1 MVSTKFASA
10 TFVPRVIF
18 GKQPSTQES
27 FFEELEESA
36 LSMNG
41 SHIVQLHVMM
51 ISSFEVS
58 HVWFFAEV
66 LTHQFSD
73 V

>member
-1 MVSTKFASA
+1 MHYGSTKFASA

-41 SHIVQLHVMM
+41 SHIVQLHVM

-66 LTHQFSD
+66 HTHQFTQ
-73 V
+73 